1 MGTMKHW
8 NAPLVAFGLVIFAA
22 LAETR
27 SCSPTTPPVWPAQ
40 FTIHQAKWGATGNSS
55 VVTYYD
61 WNAQVNLLIDTPDE
75 DQHNPLWDL
84 ELGNGINSTVSVD
97 AVLTIV
103 TLVRSAKFLNGQKI
117 PANVK

>member
-1 MGTMKHW
+1 MKHL
-8 NAPLVAFGLVIFAA
+8 NAALVAFGLVIFAA

-61 WNAQVNLLIDTPDE
+61 WDAQVNLLIDTPDG

-84 ELGNGINSTVSVD
+84 ELGNGNSYYSHVC
-97 AVLTIV
+97 APRHVLMLST
-103 TLVRSAKFLNGQKI
+103 TPCA
-117 PANVK
+117 